1 MKNKSLSLA
10 LFALLLTLS
19 VNGQLCWKVT
29 GNGLSKPSYLFG
41 THHLMEKEKIVGFDK
56 VLSIIPQTDAVVGE
70 MDLSNMLSM
79 QLKMM
84 KVVVMKDSTMKQLLS
99 ANDYILVD
107 QQLKEV
113 VGIGLDKLGRMK
125 PMMLSTLY
133 EAKLY
138 INQNKLKKAPEAIDQ
153 VFQKAGKK
161 AKKKIIGLE
170 TIEQQMDIL
179 FNSMSL
185 KRQSEI
191 LVQAVKEKAKSFD
204 TFNKLNEAYIAG
216 DLKKLSN
223 LNKDE
228 EQMTKDEMKIL
239 IENRNNNWVAQLK
252 VLMPVKSCFVAVGC
266 LHLTDQVGLI
276 QQFKDAGYTV
286 EPVVF

>member
-153 VFQKAGKK
+153 VFQKVGKK

-216 DLKKLSN
+216 DLKKLSD